1 MFFLFNPFI
10 TIWLGPKVLFSW
22 DIVLVLCINFYI
34 NSSRKTSLIFK
45 DALGLFWNDRF
56 KPLVEAVLGIGM
68 AVGFSF
74 LWGTFGVL
82 LGFAL
87 ATLLTSYW
95 IEPYVLYK
103 HGFKKNI
110 KEYLFIILKQTLLLI
125 ILFGTVFFITYS
137 INIGGWFEL
146 LIKNYYLLY
155 CAKFFTIFNIS

>member
-1 MFFLFNPFI
+1 
-10 TIWLGPKVLFSW
+10 
-22 DIVLVLCINFYI
+22 
-34 NSSRKTSLIFK
+34 
-45 DALGLFWNDRF
+45 
-56 KPLVEAVLGIGM
+56 M

-146 LIKNYYLLY
+146 LIKAIICFTVPNFLLFLIY
-155 CAKFFTIFNIS
+155 RKTEEFKYFKNLTQNLFKSLKSKILKI